1 MKSCQEV
8 INEIIFKKQN
18 KKILK
23 FLKKIVFNDKN
34 SNKNI
39 KMTEE
44 RQGKIPRNLRTFR
57 NQCEKVKRLKES
69 YQFHNK
75 RKYLNFC

>member
-23 FLKKIVFNDKN
+23 FLKKIIFNDKN

-44 RQGKIPRNLRTFR
+44 RQGKIHRNLRTFR

-75 RKYLNFC
+75 RKYLNVC